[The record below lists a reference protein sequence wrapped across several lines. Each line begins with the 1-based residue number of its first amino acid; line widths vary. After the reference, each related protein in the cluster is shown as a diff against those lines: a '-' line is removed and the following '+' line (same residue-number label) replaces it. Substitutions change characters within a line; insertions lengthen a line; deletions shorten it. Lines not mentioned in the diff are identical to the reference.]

1 MVEKFIQY
9 IRFEKRFSSHT
20 IKAYKTDL
28 DQFYDFLSTNYEIL
42 KIEDVDHHIIRSW
55 IVVLIEAS
63 VSTRSVN
70 RKLSSLKSYFR
81 FLLKEGIHTKNPMQK
96 VLPPKS
102 SKRLPVFIDED
113 AMNILLDDISFGEE
127 FNSKRDKLIIELL
140 YFTGMRL
147 NELINIKIE
156 DINFINNSIK
166 ILGKRNKERII
177 PLNSMIVNSIKD
189 YMELRT
195 QEHASE
201 NYLFVT
207 NSCKKLYAKLVYRVV
222 NSYLGRVSTIN
233 KKSPHVLRH
242 TFATHMLNNG
252 ADLNAIK
259 EILGHTNLSATQIY
273 THNTIEKLKSV
284 YNKAHPKA

>member
-28 DQFYDFLSTNYEIL
+28 DQFYDFLSSNYEIS
-42 KIEDVDHHIIRSW
+42 KTEDIDHQTIRSW
-55 IVVLIEAS
+55 VVILIEAS

-70 RKLSSLKSYFR
+70 RKLSSLKSYFK
-81 FLLKEGIHTKNPMQK
+81 FLLKEGILTENPMQK

-102 SKRLPVFIDED
+102 SKRLPVFVDED
-113 AMNILLDDISFGEE
+113 AMNILLDDISFGEG

-177 PLNSMIVNSIKD
+177 PLNFMIVNSIKD

-195 QEHASE
+195 QEHASG

-207 NSCKKLYAKLVYRVV
+207 NSCKKLYEKFVYRVV
-222 NSYLGRVSTIN
+222 NSYLGKVSTIN

-259 EILGHTNLSATQIY
+259 EILGHANLSATQIY